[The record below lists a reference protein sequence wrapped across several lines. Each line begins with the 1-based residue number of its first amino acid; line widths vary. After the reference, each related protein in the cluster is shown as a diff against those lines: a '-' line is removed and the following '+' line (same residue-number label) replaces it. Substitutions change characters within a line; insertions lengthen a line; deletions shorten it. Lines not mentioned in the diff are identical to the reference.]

1 MNIYLIVN
9 NKSGYIF
16 IFRNEREDIEIMKLF
31 SSYKLINDEI
41 NWYIWLNIYINFFK
55 IYIRNYYFYNLKRK
69 QRLFNNF
76 KLIY

>member
-16 IFRNEREDIEIMKLF
+16 IFRNEREDIKIMKLF

-41 NWYIWLNIYINFFK
+41 NWYICLNIYINFFK

>member
-16 IFRNEREDIEIMKLF
+16 IFRNEREDIKIMKLF

-55 IYIRNYYFYNLKRK
+55 MYIRNYYFYNLKRK

>member
-16 IFRNEREDIEIMKLF
+16 IFRNEREDIEIIKLF

-55 IYIRNYYFYNLKRK
+55 MYIRNYYFYNLKRK

>member
-16 IFRNEREDIEIMKLF
+16 IFRNEREDIEIIKLF

-41 NWYIWLNIYINFFK
+41 NWYI
-55 IYIRNYYFYNLKRK
+55 
-69 QRLFNNF
+69 
-76 KLIY
+76 

>member
-55 IYIRNYYFYNLKRK
+55 MYIRNYYFYNLKRK

>member
-41 NWYIWLNIYINFFK
+41 NWYICLNIYINFFK